1 MSGSAVVDVATNRVV
16 KVTVTCELPN
26 GRRRTVERDGTRAF
40 ASEIYRYGMA
50 LDIAKVLSIE
60 VAPAAYCSVVNA
72 HMTYVSSSG
81 EVRGLD
87 YLVQAAA
94 CDASG

>member
-1 MSGSAVVDVATNRVV
+1 MNISRLIANASLLAMLGSASIAQAGD
-16 KVTVTCELPN
+16 
-26 GRRRTVERDGTRAF
+26 
-40 ASEIYRYGMA
+40 SEIYRYGMA

>member
-1 MSGSAVVDVATNRVV
+1 MNISRLIANASLLAMLGSASIAQAGD
-16 KVTVTCELPN
+16 
-26 GRRRTVERDGTRAF
+26 
-40 ASEIYRYGMA
+40 SEIYRYGMA

-72 HMTYVSSSG
+72 HMTYVNSSG

>member
-1 MSGSAVVDVATNRVV
+1 MNISRLIANASLLAMLGSASIAQAGD
-16 KVTVTCELPN
+16 
-26 GRRRTVERDGTRAF
+26 
-40 ASEIYRYGMA
+40 SEIYRYGMA

-72 HMTYVSSSG
+72 HMTYVNSIG